1 MGSQGFFSEQEIS
14 VSSKR
19 TARKRQNFIV
29 RFYRETIGELR
40 KVSWP
45 TRTEAINLTRIVI
58 VVILVLSTIL
68 GLLDIMFSR
77 FFALILGS

>member
-1 MGSQGFFSEQEIS
+1 